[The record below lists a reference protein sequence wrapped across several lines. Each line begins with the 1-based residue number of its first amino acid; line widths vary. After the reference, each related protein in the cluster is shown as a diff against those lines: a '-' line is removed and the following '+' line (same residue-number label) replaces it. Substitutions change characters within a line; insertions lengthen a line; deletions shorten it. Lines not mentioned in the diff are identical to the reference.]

1 MIQESDFRIQKEFF
15 AHPWSLGLDFV
26 KVYQNPGL
34 AEFHLDRLVQ
44 ESSCKRWRRG
54 SSYGPTEICR
64 SSAQLTGVGLPIQ
77 IGKSMSQLCRATAVT
92 PSRGLLEL
100 LDLATLNG
108 RADLVQALGDL
119 LEINMLMQLE
129 SVKGAH

>member
-1 MIQESDFRIQKEFF
+1 MTVWYKS
-15 AHPWSLGLDFV
+15 H
-26 KVYQNPGL
+26 L
-34 AEFHLDRLVQ
+34 ASGGDADPLMDQ
-44 ESSCKRWRRG
+44 
-54 SSYGPTEICR
+54 TEICR